1 MFFTTTVIHELL
13 TLAIHLLSLN
23 GMDSRIFSI
32 HDSRSRGVGE
42 RCGVNES
49 GDAQRKR
56 WQAQQKRM
64 AAVRAAWVSYRC
76 RTQRRANQK
85 DGNCHEGRA
94 RGGNGAVKLGA
105 SKATQRPASRSRIV
119 GSLRGRVCGWKGK
132 LSELGKRT
140 DFLWVHSREHGD
152 SESEVSEAD
161 AEEGAQNGRQHVA
174 ERRIQFG
181 GCWPHVPFARSFSDF
196 LCFL

>member
-1 MFFTTTVIHELL
+1 MVIGTRFICPRSRQLPVVLHNHRHHELL
-13 TLAIHLLSLN
+13 TLAIHLLSLH

-85 DGNCHEGRA
+85 DGNCHEGR
-94 RGGNGAVKLGA
+94 GSGNGFSSIFRAYAVKLGA
-105 SKATQRPASRSRIV
+105 SKATHRLASRSQGGVCGV
-119 GSLRGRVCGWKGK
+119 GSEGGRE
-132 LSELGKRT
+132 SSENELGKRT
-140 DFLWVHSREHGD
+140 RLGSVRKGILFFRGTF
-152 SESEVSEAD
+152 
-161 AEEGAQNGRQHVA
+161 EGACDTWRLRGR
-174 ERRIQFG
+174 G
-181 GCWPHVPFARSFSDF
+181 GE
-196 LCFL
+196 

>member
-1 MFFTTTVIHELL
+1 MGT
-13 TLAIHLLSLN
+13 A
-23 GMDSRIFSI
+23 
-32 HDSRSRGVGE
+32 
-42 RCGVNES
+42 
-49 GDAQRKR
+49 
-56 WQAQQKRM
+56 
-64 AAVRAAWVSYRC
+64 Y
-76 RTQRRANQK
+76 
-85 DGNCHEGRA
+85 
-94 RGGNGAVKLGA
+94 AVKLGA

-152 SESEVSEAD
+152 SEVTFEGSEAD

-174 ERRIQFG
+174 ERRIQFS

>member
-1 MFFTTTVIHELL
+1 M
-13 TLAIHLLSLN
+13 TLAIHLLSLH

-56 WQAQQKRM
+56 WQAQPKRM

-140 DFLWVHSREHGD
+140 DLVLGYIRGSMEAQRSRRGMKRMRRR
-152 SESEVSEAD
+152 VR
-161 AEEGAQNGRQHVA
+161 GRSA
-174 ERRIQFG
+174 ACG
-181 GCWPHVPFARSFSDF
+181 
-196 LCFL
+196 